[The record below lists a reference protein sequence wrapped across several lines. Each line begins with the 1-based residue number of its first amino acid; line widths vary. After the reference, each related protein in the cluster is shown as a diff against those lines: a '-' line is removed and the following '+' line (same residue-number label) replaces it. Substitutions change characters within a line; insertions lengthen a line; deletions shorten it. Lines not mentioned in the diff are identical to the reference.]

1 MAINLNNSL
10 QAQIRVNRVTLENT
24 TIEREDKTM
33 VSLQSSFSELVY
45 DRSSFE
51 WHQDQNYLDLLRVR
65 FILCMSDRN
74 APALDYIAQRFSEF
88 QEKTRLE
95 ATPANPRDR
104 NLNLEEMYNTTTVN
118 LLGGSTYRENQDI
131 LFQIRNGRR
140 DFAGNRSDYLLGSRL
155 PAELEPPSVY
165 PYQNVSPSVIY
176 RRPLFYN
183 EDQRLQDLITYDAPL
198 NNLLSRDS
206 DGNVNLTQDRVDVS
220 NPNGHGS

>member
-118 LLGGSTYRENQDI
+118 LLGGSTYRENQD
-131 LFQIRNGRR
+131 R
-140 DFAGNRSDYLLGSRL
+140 DW
-155 PAELEPPSVY
+155 E
-165 PYQNVSPSVIY
+165 
-176 RRPLFYN
+176 
-183 EDQRLQDLITYDAPL
+183 T
-198 NNLLSRDS
+198 
-206 DGNVNLTQDRVDVS
+206 
-220 NPNGHGS
+220 